1 MNFTFY
7 LFLRITPYLNGVNEI
22 FMDTRTSIG

>member
-7 LFLRITPYLNGVNEI
+7 LFLRITPYLKGVNEI
-22 FMDTRTSIG
+22 FMDTWTSIG